1 MFKKKDNIF
10 DETSDTKTVFNKAV
24 KPIIDATLKGI
35 NGTVFAYGQTSSGK
49 TYTMMGNTDNPGI
62 IPLAIDE
69 IFSGIDSVTDRDF
82 LVRCSYL
89 EIYNEKI
96 FDLLDD
102 TSKLDLKIHES
113 NSGDIVTN
121 CTEFICNSAQQ
132 IIQHMT
138 NGNQKRKIG
147 ETNMNDRSSR
157 SHTIFK
163 IIIENRK
170 ADESDSEV
178 RISALNLVDLA
189 GSERADQTG
198 ATGSRLKEGSHINK
212 SLLSLSLVIQRLSEN
227 ESAKFINYRDSK
239 LTRILQASLG
249 GNACTTII
257 CAVTPVALEETYS
270 TLW

>member
-1 MFKKKDNIF
+1 
-10 DETSDTKTVFNKAV
+10 
-24 KPIIDATLKGI
+24 
-35 NGTVFAYGQTSSGK
+35 
-49 TYTMMGNTDNPGI
+49 MMGSPENPGI

-69 IFSGIDSVTDRDF
+69 IFSGIDAINRDF

-96 FDLLDD
+96 FDLLDA

-113 NSGDIVTN
+113 LSGDILTN
-121 CTEFICNSAQQ
+121 CTEHICTTPAQISA
-132 IIQHMT
+132 HMAV
-138 NGNQKRKIG
+138 GNQNRKIG
-147 ETNMNDRSSR
+147 ETNMNERSSR

-163 IIIENRK
+163 IIIENRD
-170 ADESDSEV
+170 ADGSDSEV

-198 ATGSRLKEGSHINK
+198 ASGSRLKEGAHINK
-212 SLLSLSLVIQRLSEN
+212 SLLSLSLVIQKLSEE

-257 CAVTPVALEETYS
+257 CAITPVALEETYS